1 MSVENYQK
9 EMITAKTSNSN
20 LDGLTSTSKTSVW
33 RMMLYIM
40 AFSVEQLAQL
50 FSVHRSE
57 IDTKISTQKTHRLP
71 WIQSLYLNFQYG
83 FQLIKEKDLFDNTS
97 ATTEEIEA
105 SRIIKYC
112 AVNESSSGRE
122 VIIKIATEKDDV
134 LSPLEADKMEAI
146 FEYTKRVKGTG
157 IPYTIIN
164 YLPDR
169 LKLNIRVFRDPL
181 VINANGMDITSA
193 KYPIQEAL
201 QEFMKELPFNG
212 ELRIQDLANKLE
224 AVTGVNLVSVDLA
237 QSCWINATTNNYG
250 DWTTI
255 DVRRIPESGYFTIEN
270 YNDIR
275 YEV

>member
-50 FSVHRSE
+50 FTVHRSE
-57 IDTKISTQKTHRLP
+57 IDAKFLNQKSHRLP

-83 FQLIKEKDLFDNTS
+83 FELIKEKDLFDNTG

-105 SRIIKYC
+105 SKIIKYC
-112 AVNESSSGRE
+112 AVNETANERE

-134 LSPLEADKMEAI
+134 LSPLEIDKIEAI
-146 FEYTKRVKGTG
+146 YEYTKRVKGAG
-157 IPYTIIN
+157 VPYTIIN

-193 KYPIQEAL
+193 EYPIPKAL

>member
-1 MSVENYQK
+1 MSVENYQR
-9 EMITAKTSNSN
+9 EMILAKEANQN
-20 LDGLTSTSKTSVW
+20 LDELTSTSKTSIW

-40 AFSVEQLAQL
+40 AFAVEQIAQL
-50 FSVHRSE
+50 FTLHRSE
-57 IDTKISTQKTHRLP
+57 IDTKISTQKTHRLL

-83 FQLIKEKDLFDNTS
+83 FELIKEKDLFDNTG
-97 ATTEEIEA
+97 ATDEEIEA
-105 SRIIKYC
+105 SKIIKYC

-146 FEYTKRVKGTG
+146 FEYTKRVKGIG
-157 IPYTIIN
+157 IQYTIIN

-181 VINANGMDITSA
+181 VINANGMDITSG
-193 KYPIQEAL
+193 KYPVQEAL

-237 QSCWINATTNNYG
+237 QSCWINAADNDYG

-255 DVRRIPESGYFTIEN
+255 DVRRIPESGYYKIEN
-270 YNDIR
+270 FNGIS

>member
-9 EMITAKTSNSN
+9 EMITAKISNSN

-83 FQLIKEKDLFDNTS
+83 FQLIKEKDLFDNTGS
-97 ATTEEIEA
+97 TTEEIEA
-105 SRIIKYC
+105 SKIIKYC
-112 AVNESSSGRE
+112 AVNETANERE

-134 LSPLEADKMEAI
+134 LSPLEIDKIEAI
-146 FEYTKRVKGTG
+146 YENTKLVKGAVV
-157 IPYTIIN
+157 PYTIIN
-164 YLPDR
+164 YLTDR

-193 KYPIQEAL
+193 EYPIPKAL

-224 AVTGVNLVSVDLA
+224 AVTVVNLVSVDLA

>member
-1 MSVENYQK
+1 P
-9 EMITAKTSNSN
+9 N

-40 AFSVEQLAQL
+40 AYSIEQLAQL
-50 FSVHRSE
+50 FTLHRTE

-83 FQLIKEKDLFDNTS
+83 FQLIKETDLFDNTN
-97 ATTEEIEA
+97 ATAEQIEA
-105 SRIIKYC
+105 SKIIKYC
-112 AVNESSSGRE
+112 AVNESDTGRE
-122 VIIKIATEKDDV
+122 VIIKIATEKDEV
-134 LSPLEADKMEAI
+134 LSPLEMDKMEAI
-146 FEYTKRVKGTG
+146 LEYTERVKGTG
-157 IPYTIIN
+157 IPYRIIN

-181 VINANGMDITSA
+181 VINAQGMDITTG
-193 KYPIQEAL
+193 KYPVQEAL
-201 QEFMKELPFNG
+201 QEFMKELPFDG

-224 AVTGVNLVSVDLA
+224 AITGVNMVSVDLA

-270 YNDIR
+270 YNDIK

>member
-1 MSVENYQK
+1 M
-9 EMITAKTSNSN
+9 
-20 LDGLTSTSKTSVW
+20 
-33 RMMLYIM
+33 
-40 AFSVEQLAQL
+40 
-50 FSVHRSE
+50 SVHRSE

-83 FQLIKEKDLFDNTS
+83 FQLQQEKDLFDNTS

-105 SRIIKYC
+105 SKIIKYC

-212 ELRIQDLANKLE
+212 ELRLQDLANKLE

>member
-1 MSVENYQK
+1 MSVENYQR
-9 EMITAKTSNSN
+9 EMIAAKSSNPN
-20 LDGLTSTSKTSVW
+20 LDGLTSTSKTSIW

-40 AFSVEQLAQL
+40 AYSVEQLAQL
-50 FSVHRSE
+50 FTVHRSE
-57 IDTKISTQKTHRLP
+57 IDAKISTQKTHRLP

-83 FQLIKEKDLFDNTS
+83 FELIKEKDLFDNTN
-97 ATTEEIEA
+97 ATVEEIEA
-105 SRIIKYC
+105 SKIIKYC

-122 VIIKIATEKDDV
+122 VIVKIATEKDEV
-134 LSPLEADKMEAI
+134 LSPLEADKMESI
-146 FEYTKRVKGTG
+146 IEYTKRVKGTG

-181 VINANGMDITSA
+181 VINANGMDITTG
-193 KYPIQEAL
+193 KYPVQEAL

-224 AVTGVNLVSVDLA
+224 AITGVNMVSVDLA

-250 DWTTI
+250 DWITI

-270 YNDIR
+270 YNDIK

>member
-1 MSVENYQK
+1 MSVENYQR
-9 EMITAKTSNSN
+9 EMILAKEANQS
-20 LDGLTSTSKTSVW
+20 LEGLTSTSKTSTW

-40 AFSVEQLAQL
+40 AYSVEQIAQL
-50 FSVHRSE
+50 FTLHRSE

-83 FQLIKEKDLFDNTS
+83 FELIKEKDLFDNTN
-97 ATTEEIEA
+97 AADEEIEA
-105 SRIIKYC
+105 SKIIKYC
-112 AVNESSSGRE
+112 AVNESSTGRE
-122 VIIKIATEKDDV
+122 VIIKIATEKDNI
-134 LSPLEADKMEAI
+134 LSPLEADKIEAI
-146 FEYTKRVKGTG
+146 YEYTKRVKGAG
-157 IPYTIIN
+157 VPYRIIN

>member
-1 MSVENYQK
+1 MSVENYQR
-9 EMITAKTSNSN
+9 EMILAKEANKS
-20 LDGLTSTSKTSVW
+20 LEGLTSTSKTSIW

-40 AFSVEQLAQL
+40 AYSVEQIAQL
-50 FSVHRSE
+50 FTLHRSE
-57 IDTKISTQKTHRLP
+57 IDTKIPTQKTHRLP

-83 FQLIKEKDLFDNTS
+83 FQLQQEKDLFDNTN
-97 ATTEEIEA
+97 ATDEEIEA
-105 SRIIKYC
+105 SKIIKYC

-270 YNDIR
+270 YNGIS

>member
-1 MSVENYQK
+1 MSVENYQR
-9 EMITAKTSNSN
+9 EMILSKEANQS
-20 LDGLTSTSKTSVW
+20 LEGLTSTSKTSIW
-33 RMMLYIM
+33 RMMFYIM
-40 AFSVEQLAQL
+40 AFAVEQIAQL
-50 FSVHRSE
+50 FTLHRSE

-83 FQLIKEKDLFDNTS
+83 FELIKEKDLFDNTG
-97 ATTEEIEA
+97 ATDEEIEA
-105 SRIIKYC
+105 SKIIKYC
-112 AVNESSSGRE
+112 AVNESSTGRE
-122 VIIKIATEKDDV
+122 VIVKIATEKDNI
-134 LSPLEADKMEAI
+134 LSPLDADKIEAI
-146 FEYTKRVKGTG
+146 YEYTKRVKGTG
-157 IPYTIIN
+157 IPYRIIN

-169 LKLNIRVFRDPL
+169 LKLNIRIIRDPL

>member
-1 MSVENYQK
+1 MSVENYQR
-9 EMITAKTSNSN
+9 EMIAAKSSNPN

-40 AFSVEQLAQL
+40 AYSIEQLAQL
-50 FSVHRSE
+50 FTLHRTE

-83 FQLIKEKDLFDNTS
+83 FQLIKETDLFDNTN
-97 ATTEEIEA
+97 ATAEQIEA
-105 SRIIKYC
+105 SKIIKYC
-112 AVNESSSGRE
+112 AVNESDTGRE
-122 VIIKIATEKDDV
+122 VIIKIATEKDEV
-134 LSPLEADKMEAI
+134 LSPLEMDKMEAI
-146 FEYTKRVKGTG
+146 LEYTERVKGTG
-157 IPYTIIN
+157 IPYRIIN

-181 VINANGMDITSA
+181 VINAQGMDITTG
-193 KYPIQEAL
+193 KYPVQEAL
-201 QEFMKELPFNG
+201 QEFMKELPFDG

-224 AVTGVNLVSVDLA
+224 AITGVNMVSVDLA

-270 YNDIR
+270 YNDIK

>member
-105 SRIIKYC
+105 SKIIKYC
-112 AVNESSSGRE
+112 AVNESSTERE
-122 VIIKIATEKDDV
+122 IIIKIATEKDNV
-134 LSPLEADKMEAI
+134 LSPLEADKIEAI
-146 FEYTKRVKGTG
+146 YEYTKRVKGG
-157 IPYTIIN
+157 GVPYIIIN

-169 LKLNIRVFRDPL
+169 LRLNIRVFRDPL
-181 VINANGMDITSA
+181 VINGNGMDITSA
-193 KYPIQEAL
+193 KYPVQEAL

-224 AVTGVNLVSVDLA
+224 AITGVNLVSVDLA
-237 QSCWINATTNNYG
+237 QSCWIDADNNDYG

-255 DVRRIPESGYFTIEN
+255 DVRRIPASGYFTIEN
-270 YNDIR
+270 YNGIS

>member
-1 MSVENYQK
+1 MSVENYQR
-9 EMITAKTSNSN
+9 EMILAKEANQS
-20 LDGLTSTSKTSVW
+20 LEGLTSTSKTSIW

-40 AFSVEQLAQL
+40 AYAVEQIAQL
-50 FSVHRSE
+50 FTLHRSE

-83 FQLIKEKDLFDNTS
+83 FELIKEKDLFDNNG
-97 ATTEEIEA
+97 AIDEEIEA
-105 SRIIKYC
+105 SKIIKYC
-112 AVNESSSGRE
+112 AVNESSTGRE
-122 VIIKIATEKDDV
+122 VIIKIATEKDNV
-134 LSPLEADKMEAI
+134 LSPLEADKIESI
-146 FEYTKRVKGTG
+146 YEYTKRVKGTG
-157 IPYTIIN
+157 IPYRIIN

-169 LKLNIRVFRDPL
+169 LKLNIRIIRDPL
-181 VINANGMDITSA
+181 VINANGMDITSG
-193 KYPIQEAL
+193 KYPVQEAL

-224 AVTGVNLVSVDLA
+224 AVKGVDLVSVDLA
-237 QSCWINATTNNYG
+237 QSCWINAADNDYG

-270 YNDIR
+270 YNDIH

>member
-1 MSVENYQK
+1 MSVENYQR
-9 EMITAKTSNSN
+9 EMIAAKSSNPN

-40 AFSVEQLAQL
+40 AYSVEQLAQL
-50 FSVHRSE
+50 FTVHRTE

-83 FQLIKEKDLFDNTS
+83 FSLIPETDLFDNTG

-105 SRIIKYC
+105 SKRIKYC

-122 VIIKIATEKDDV
+122 VIIKLATEIDNV
-134 LSPLEADKMEAI
+134 LQPLSAEIMEAVDV
-146 FEYTKRVKGTG
+146 YRQRTKGTG
-157 IPYTIIN
+157 IPYRIIS

-224 AVTGVNLVSVDLA
+224 AITGVNMVSVDLA

-270 YNDIR
+270 YNDIK